1 MARPKP
7 AATSRRKPSQARS
20 VVTVNAIFEA
30 CIQVFNQT
38 GPDSLTTTRVA
49 ERAGV
54 SVGTLYQYF
63 PDRQAMM
70 LSLLERHLIR
80 ITEDVSAVCEANKG
94 TTLEVMIPNIVHAM
108 VDAKMAHPEEALALY
123 PVTLEAQGKALENR
137 VLYQG
142 QLAICDALASA
153 SGVRFTDLRMVSFL
167 IGTAVMGPLQAVLAA
182 GAAPTLVRKVRE
194 HLGVMLTAYA
204 RTLAIPVD

>member
-1 MARPKP
+1 M
-7 AATSRRKPSQARS
+7 
-20 VVTVNAIFEA
+20 
-30 CIQVFNQT
+30 
-38 GPDSLTTTRVA
+38 TTTRVA
-49 ERAGV
+49 DRAGV

-63 PDRQAMM
+63 PDRQAM
-70 LSLLERHLIR
+70 LLALLERHLIR
-80 ITEDVSAVCEANKG
+80 IADEVSAVCEANKG
-94 TTLEVMIPNIVHAM
+94 KTLEVMIPDIVHAM
-108 VDAKMAHPEEALALY
+108 VDAKMAHPDEALALY

-167 IGTAVMGPLQAVLAA
+167 IGTAVMAPLQAVLAA
-182 GAAPTLVRKVRE
+182 GAKPALTAKVRQ

-204 RTLAIPVD
+204 RAQAEQI